1 MLDDSTRRR
10 FVIGAV
16 TVHAAGL
23 SGCLGGD
30 PDGGVGTSGKTG
42 GTGGETTSAV
52 PTTASGDSGTGDGTR
67 SRLDGRLAGLLD
79 ASDRAAYAADHG
91 LTYDEGSVLVVVE
104 LESGAEMPPSP
115 PVAEATRHGSLV
127 VGRVAVDDLS
137 ALATAEGVQY
147 VRPPQAPVAADA
159 VGRVGRTGRVGGR

>member
-1 MLDDSTRRR
+1 MLGDSTRRR

-16 TVHAAGL
+16 TVHAGL

-52 PTTASGDSGTGDGTR
+52 PTATSDGAGSGDGTR
-67 SRLDGRLAGLLD
+67 SRLDERLAGLVD
-79 ASDRAAYAADHG
+79 ATDRAAYAAAHDVA
-91 LTYDEGSVLVVVE
+91 YDGERVLVVVE

-115 PVAEATRHGSLV
+115 PVAEATRRGSLV
-127 VGRVAVDDLS
+127 AGRVAVDDLRV
-137 ALATAEGVQY
+137 LATAEGVRY
-147 VRPPQAPVAADA
+147 VRPPEASVSADA
-159 VGRVGRTGRVGGR
+159 VGRVGRTGRLGGH

>member
-1 MLDDSTRRR
+1 MSGDSTRRR

-30 PDGGVGTSGKTG
+30 PDGGVSTSGKTG

-52 PTTASGDSGTGDGTR
+52 PTATSGDSGTGDGAR

-79 ASDRAAYAADHG
+79 ATDRAAYAADHDV
-91 LTYDEGSVLVVVE
+91 TYDGGRVFVVVE

-115 PVAEATRHGSLV
+115 PVAEAMRHGSLV
-127 VGRVAVDDLS
+127 AGRVAVDDLP
-137 ALATAEGVQY
+137 ALTTAEGVRY
-147 VRPPQAPVAADA
+147 VRPPQAPVADDA
-159 VGRVGRTGRVGGR
+159 VGRVGRTGRAGGR